1 MIDLIQRLLNAR
13 RVKRFFLVFIALSLV
28 PLGQAAKPNVVI
40 LFTEDQGTS
49 DANCYGSNDLITP
62 NIDKLAATGV
72 RFTQA
77 YAHTVCCPAR
87 AALLTGRHPQRGGV
101 VHWTQGDMNSA
112 KGINMALE
120 EVTLAEILK
129 PAGYRTALYGKWH
142 LGAHRDFGPKKQG
155 FDEFF
160 GIRDGFI
167 DNYNHYF
174 LHGSGFHD
182 LYEGVKP
189 VKRPGKYFPELMVQR
204 SLKFIMQNKDRPFLL
219 YVPFNIPHYPEQ
231 ALKRFE
237 EVYKDIAEPARR
249 SYAAIVSTT
258 DHYIGQIVDKL
269 EALGLRENT
278 IIIFMSDNGH
288 SEETGNRIR
297 LDNHR
302 SGYPKGHFYGASGG
316 GSTGK
321 WIGQKG
327 SFLEGGVRV
336 PAIISY
342 PAKLPKGKVRGQ
354 IITAMDWFPTVLD
367 LCGVQQLSGSPKLDG
382 HSVLPLIRNA
392 KAKSKNKILH
402 FAWGKK
408 WAVRESDW
416 KLIGSDG
423 NTKVSLR
430 NLADA
435 KPEARDYAK
444 VKPEI
449 VRRLRKLHTDWVN
462 EVSPK

>member
-1 MIDLIQRLLNAR
+1 MTQLGFFKIFRTRFTAFTIGALCLQLNAAER
-13 RVKRFFLVFIALSLV
+13 
-28 PLGQAAKPNVVI
+28 PNVVI
-40 LFTEDQGTS
+40 LFTDDQGTI
-49 DANCYGSNDLITP
+49 DANCYGSTDLRTP
-62 NIDKLAATGV
+62 NIDRLAATGV

-77 YAHTVCCPAR
+77 YAHTVWCPAR
-87 AALLTGRHPQRGGV
+87 AALMTGRHPQRGGV
-101 VHWTQGDMNSA
+101 HHWTQGDM
-112 KGINMALE
+112 KGPDGINMALG
-120 EVTLAEILK
+120 EVTLAEALK
-129 PAGYRTALYGKWH
+129 EAGYRTALYGKWH

-182 LYEGVKP
+182 LYEGIKP
-189 VKRPGKYFPELMVQR
+189 VKAPGKYFPELMVQR

-237 EVYKDIAEPARR
+237 AVYKDIAEPARR

-269 EALGLRENT
+269 EGLGLRENT

-367 LCGVQQLSGSPKLDG
+367 LCGVQQLSDSPKLDG
-382 HSVLPLIRNA
+382 HSVLPLIGSA
-392 KAKSKNKILH
+392 KAKSKYKVLH

-408 WAVRESDW
+408 WAVREGDW

-435 KPEARDYAK
+435 KPEERDYARA
-444 VKPEI
+444 KPEI
-449 VRRLRKLHTDWVN
+449 VRRLRNLHSDWVK

>member
-1 MIDLIQRLLNAR
+1 MVIGVKHIIIFLLAFPALGVSAVERPNILI
-13 RVKRFFLVFIALSLV
+13 
-28 PLGQAAKPNVVI
+28 I
-40 LFTEDQGTS
+40 LTDDQGTI
-49 DANCYGSNDLITP
+49 DANCYGSTDLSTP
-62 NIDKLAATGV
+62 NIDRLAATGV

-87 AALLTGRHPQRGGV
+87 AALMTGRHPQRGGV
-101 VHWTQGDMNSA
+101 HHWTQGDMNGPD
-112 KGINMALE
+112 GINMALE
-120 EVTLAEILK
+120 EVTLAEALK
-129 PAGYRTALYGKWH
+129 PAGYLTALFGKWH

-182 LYEGVKP
+182 LYDGIKP
-189 VKRPGKYFPELMVQR
+189 VKAPGKYFPELMVQR

-237 EVYKDIAEPARR
+237 AMYKDIADPARR

-258 DHYIGQIVDKL
+258 DHYIGQIVNKL
-269 EALGLRENT
+269 EALDLRENT

-297 LDNHR
+297 VNNHK

-367 LCGVQQLSGSPKLDG
+367 LCGVKQSSNSPKLDG
-382 HSVLPLIRNA
+382 HSVLPLIRSA
-392 KAKSKNKILH
+392 KVKSKYKILH

-408 WAVRESDW
+408 WAVREGDW
-416 KLIGSDG
+416 KLIGSNG
-423 NTKVSLR
+423 NAKVSLR
-430 NLADA
+430 NLVDA
-435 KPEARDYAK
+435 KPEAKDYAK
-444 VKPEI
+444 AKPEI
-449 VRRLRKLHTDWVN
+449 VQRLRTLHSDWVK
-462 EVSPK
+462 EISPK

>member
-1 MIDLIQRLLNAR
+1 MIQLGFLKIFRTRFSAFTIGALCLQLNAAER
-13 RVKRFFLVFIALSLV
+13 
-28 PLGQAAKPNVVI
+28 PNVVI
-40 LFTEDQGTS
+40 LFTDNQGTI
-49 DANCYGSNDLITP
+49 DANCYGSSDLKTP
-62 NIDKLAATGV
+62 NIDRLAATGV

-87 AALLTGRHPQRGGV
+87 AALMTGRHPQRGGV
-101 VHWTQGDMNSA
+101 HHWTQGDMMGPD
-112 KGINMALE
+112 GINMALAE
-120 EVTLAEILK
+120 MTLAEALK

-182 LYEGVKP
+182 LYEGIKP
-189 VKRPGKYFPELMVQR
+189 VKAPGKYFPELMVQR

-237 EVYKDIAEPARR
+237 AVYKDIADPARR

-258 DHYIGQIVDKL
+258 DHYIGKIVDKL
-269 EALGLRENT
+269 EALDLRENT

-297 LDNHR
+297 VDNHR

-342 PAKLPKGKVRGQ
+342 PAKLPRGEVRGQ

-367 LCGVQQLSGSPKLDG
+367 LCGVQQPSNSPKLDG
-382 HSVLPLIRNA
+382 HSVLPLIRSA
-392 KAKSKNKILH
+392 KAKSKYKILH

-408 WAVRESDW
+408 WAVREGDW
-416 KLIGSDG
+416 KLIGSNG

-430 NLADA
+430 NLVDA
-435 KPEARDYAK
+435 KPEAKDYAK
-444 VKPEI
+444 AKPEI
-449 VRRLRKLHTDWVN
+449 VQRLRTLHSDWVK

>member
-1 MIDLIQRLLNAR
+1 MVLGVKYIIILL
-13 RVKRFFLVFIALSLV
+13 LVFPALGVSAV
-28 PLGQAAKPNVVI
+28 ERPNI
-40 LFTEDQGTS
+40 LIILTDDQGTI
-49 DANCYGSNDLITP
+49 DANCYGSTDLRTP
-62 NIDKLAATGV
+62 NIDRLAATGV

-87 AALLTGRHPQRGGV
+87 AALMTGRHPQRGGV
-101 VHWTQGDMNSA
+101 HHWTQGDLNGPD
-112 KGINMALE
+112 GINMALG
-120 EVTLAEILK
+120 EVTLAEALK

-182 LYEGVKP
+182 LYDGIKP
-189 VKRPGKYFPELMVQR
+189 VTAPGKYFPELMVQR

-237 EVYKDIAEPARR
+237 AMYKDIADPARR

-297 LDNHR
+297 VDNHR

-342 PAKLPKGKVRGQ
+342 PAKLPKGEVRGQ

-367 LCGVQQLSGSPKLDG
+367 LCGVQQPSNAPKLDG
-382 HSVLPLIRNA
+382 HSVLPLIRSA
-392 KAKSKNKILH
+392 KAKSKYKILH

-408 WAVRESDW
+408 WAVREGDW

-423 NTKVSLR
+423 NAKVSLR
-430 NLADA
+430 NLVDA
-435 KPEARDYAK
+435 KPEAKDYAK
-444 VKPEI
+444 AKPEI
-449 VRRLRKLHTDWVN
+449 VQRLRILHSSWVK